1 MKINET
7 PRDLSLLN
15 GSAES
20 FQNRRVEEHR
30 EPAAGAGAGPGGDA
44 EVRISSTSIEF
55 SRAAEMM
62 ETESPERAQRIQEIR
77 ERIQEGTYRVDSAKV
92 AEKILSDILAG

>member
-7 PRDLSLLN
+7 PRDLSLLS

-20 FQNRRVEEHR
+20 FQNRKVEEHR
-30 EPAAGAGAGPGGDA
+30 EPAADVQEGPREGA
-44 EVRISSTSIEF
+44 EVKISSASIEF

-62 ETESPERAQRIQEIR
+62 ETESPERAQRIKEIQ
-77 ERIQEGTYRVDSAKV
+77 ERIQDGTYQVDSAKV

>member
-7 PRDLSLLN
+7 PRDLSLLS

-20 FQNRRVEEHR
+20 FQNRKVEEHQ
-30 EPAAGAGAGPGGDA
+30 EPAADAGEGRGQGA

-62 ETESPERAQRIQEIR
+62 ETESPERAQRIKE
-77 ERIQEGTYRVDSAKV
+77 IQEQIQQGAYRVDSARV
-92 AEKILSDILAG
+92 AEKILSEILAG